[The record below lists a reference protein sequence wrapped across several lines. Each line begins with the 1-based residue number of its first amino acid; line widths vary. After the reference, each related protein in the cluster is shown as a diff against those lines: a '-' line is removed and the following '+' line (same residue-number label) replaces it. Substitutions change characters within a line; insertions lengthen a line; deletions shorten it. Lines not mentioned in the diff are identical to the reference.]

1 MTTKLYLILLFSV
14 ISIHCLKGQNNKDV
28 GDKDS
33 LYNYLIYS
41 TQLELRQAEQ
51 QRVTDS
57 IRKAQLLEQL
67 SQLIATDNIQK
78 ENLQEQIQQIEAQE
92 QQRLALKKQRI
103 DSLKTTTIG
112 YPVVG
117 VTRDTLFLVYSKIG
131 ASKPVD
137 RALHITQRIEKL
149 FDDDFLNIDSIT
161 FVDAEY
167 TVDIVYGESIL
178 MSISETDAL
187 WQNKTR
193 QELASTYAEI
203 IKNDLR
209 KAKDEN
215 RFSSMIIRI
224 SLILFVILTVG
235 LLFWL
240 INKGFKKL
248 IIYIELNKDKW
259 LKNLAYKDY
268 TFLSAEQEYKAIVF
282 IVKPIRWFIYAIIL
296 YITLPIIFSI
306 FPFTRS
312 WADTLFN
319 LVWNPFKGIFM
330 AIWSYL
336 PNLFTIIIIY
346 FVMKYVIRFVKY
358 IFNEI
363 ESDKLKISGFHSD
376 WAMPTYSIAKFLLY
390 AFMFV
395 LIFPYLPGSDSNV
408 FKGVSVFLGILFSL
422 GSSTAI
428 ANMVAGLVI
437 TYMRPFKI
445 GDRIKIGDVFGD
457 VQEKTLLVTRIKTPK
472 NEIITIPNSA
482 VLSGNTINYSS
493 EILNNGLILHTT
505 VTIGYDVPWKD
516 MHNALIDAA
525 LRTDHIL
532 EDPKP
537 FVLQTGLEDF
547 YVSYQVNAF
556 TKEVK
561 KQARIYSDLHQNI
574 QDVCNERGIEILSPH
589 YRAARDGSMT
599 TIPADYLPKDY
610 TAPRFNLNVETKME

>member
-215 RFSSMIIRI
+215 RFSSMIIRH
-224 SLILFVILTVG
+224 
-235 LLFWL
+235 
-240 INKGFKKL
+240 
-248 IIYIELNKDKW
+248 YC
-259 LKNLAYKDY
+259 
-268 TFLSAEQEYKAIVF
+268 
-282 IVKPIRWFIYAIIL
+282 PI
-296 YITLPIIFSI
+296 
-306 FPFTRS
+306 
-312 WADTLFN
+312 
-319 LVWNPFKGIFM
+319 
-330 AIWSYL
+330 
-336 PNLFTIIIIY
+336 
-346 FVMKYVIRFVKY
+346 
-358 IFNEI
+358 
-363 ESDKLKISGFHSD
+363 
-376 WAMPTYSIAKFLLY
+376 
-390 AFMFV
+390 
-395 LIFPYLPGSDSNV
+395 
-408 FKGVSVFLGILFSL
+408 
-422 GSSTAI
+422 
-428 ANMVAGLVI
+428 
-437 TYMRPFKI
+437 
-445 GDRIKIGDVFGD
+445 
-457 VQEKTLLVTRIKTPK
+457 
-472 NEIITIPNSA
+472 
-482 VLSGNTINYSS
+482 
-493 EILNNGLILHTT
+493 
-505 VTIGYDVPWKD
+505 
-516 MHNALIDAA
+516 
-525 LRTDHIL
+525 
-532 EDPKP
+532 
-537 FVLQTGLEDF
+537 
-547 YVSYQVNAF
+547 
-556 TKEVK
+556 
-561 KQARIYSDLHQNI
+561 KQI
-574 QDVCNERGIEILSPH
+574 
-589 YRAARDGSMT
+589 
-599 TIPADYLPKDY
+599 
-610 TAPRFNLNVETKME
+610 